1 MENEILNFKF
11 LAFRKLGITVKK
23 IISKKNYV
31 SYVES
36 LNQWSKYWATQ
47 TDRIF
52 NLGYE
57 ILDFHIKYN
66 SPPYTK
72 YFNKNMQIPKLLLD
86 YMIDLMY
93 INNEFSDIEK
103 CFRILSKMGAYHIR
117 LNVDLEYRMFVA
129 LMYCEKS
136 TIRNI
141 LNEYEFIREM
151 DPKYIGAKI
160 SIIIN
165 EKKDEHI
172 IKLCE
177 CMNFDRKKYVELV
190 EEIFRDNN
198 CPKRFQLVK
207 DKLLN

>member
-23 IISKKNYV
+23 IISKKNYA

-36 LNQWSKYWATQ
+36 LNQWSKYWDTQ

-52 NLGYE
+52 NLGYK
-57 ILDFHIKYN
+57 IIDFHIKYN

-72 YFNKNMQIPKLLLD
+72 YFNQNMPISNILLN

-93 INNEFSDIEK
+93 NNNEFGDIEE
-103 CFRILSKMGAYHIR
+103 CFKILFKMGTYHIY
-117 LNVDLEYRMFVA
+117 LNVDLEYKMFTA

-141 LNEYEFIREM
+141 LNVYESMREMYPEFI
-151 DPKYIGAKI
+151 GGKI
-160 SIIIN
+160 SLLIRG
-165 EKKDEHI
+165 KKDEHI
-172 IKLCE
+172 VKLCE
-177 CMNFDRKKYVELV
+177 CMNFDRKKYIELV
-190 EEIFRDNN
+190 EEVFRDYN
-198 CPKRFQLVK
+198 CPKRFQLIK
-207 DKLLN
+207 EKLLN